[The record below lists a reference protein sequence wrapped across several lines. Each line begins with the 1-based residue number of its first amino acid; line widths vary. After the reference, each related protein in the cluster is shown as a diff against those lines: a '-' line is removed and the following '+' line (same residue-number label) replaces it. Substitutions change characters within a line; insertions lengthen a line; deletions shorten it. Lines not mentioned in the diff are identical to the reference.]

1 MTPARAQVSH
11 GLRGFV
17 DGHQRRV
24 QIEEDLLELMLVASE
39 SGVHRPNPP
48 VYHATI
54 LSPQNN
60 AAAPPAA
67 RKGPNGIGSLRPA
80 RPEASSTIARA
91 PPQTT
96 PTNRAT
102 STIFQPRK
110 APSIA
115 PSLRSPPPM
124 PPPLNRMT
132 ARNRPPART
141 TPTAESSH
149 ETRPVARLAASPAR
163 TPGTVITSGIS

>member
-1 MTPARAQVSH
+1 MTPARAHVSH
-11 GLRGFV
+11 GLQGFV

-24 QIEEDLLELMLVASE
+24 QIEEDLLELMLVSSK
-39 SGVHRPNPP
+39 SGFHRPNPP

-67 RKGPNGIGSLRPA
+67 RKGPNGIGSLRPD